1 MLFSSII
8 DDSRSVI
15 DNSRSIITLLVVMM
29 IVSDATTWSITYD
42 RHSDVH
48 NIFYNASHRCQFHK
62 TFFGV
67 IYTPSSITP
76 VKTLGNVPVTV

>member
-1 MLFSSII
+1 MLFSRII

-29 IVSDATTWSITYD
+29 ILIDATTWSITYD

-48 NIFYNASHRCQFHK
+48 NIFIMCQFHK

-67 IYTPSSITP
+67 IYTLGSITP
-76 VKTLGNVPVTV
+76 VKNLGNVPITV